1 MILHHLMA
9 RNLFLINFMIFS
21 FVFNSC
27 IAHSWQNISS
37 LDNIGQR
44 CTPSNHPF
52 SVCKSEAAAYGYPCE
67 DHTVT
72 TEDGYI
78 LSLKRIPYG
87 ISGGGNSTE
96 TRQPVLLFHGLMVD
110 SVSWLLGTPKQSLGF
125 ILADGGFDV
134 WFANTRGTN
143 SSRNHTSLTPNDPA
157 YWDWTWDELAAYDL
171 PAFLQFVY
179 DHTGGQKVH
188 YIGHSLGT
196 LIILAAFSE
205 NKLLHLVRSAVLL
218 CPIAYLS
225 RTKSKLARL
234 ATQILLAE
242 AFHFLGYR
250 EFNPV
255 GPVTHEIL
263 LLICGDPE
271 IDCYDLF
278 SAVAGPDCCLN
289 TSTVCAFWQHATQST
304 SIKNLIHMSQ
314 MIRNDG
320 VRRYD
325 YGSVMENMKHYNQ
338 PRPPLY
344 NLSSIPTHVP
354 MFLTHGGQ
362 DFLGDV
368 PDTRHL
374 LRTLVRNH
382 DSDNME
388 VLYVPDYAHADFV
401 IGFNAPQLVYKPMVE
416 FFQRH

>member
-9 RNLFLINFMIFS
+9 RKFVVSLLILS
-21 FVFNSC
+21 LVFNSRT
-27 IAHSWQNISS
+27 AHSWRNNSS
-37 LDNIGQR
+37 LDDIGPR
-44 CTPSNHPF
+44 CEPSSHPF
-52 SVCKSEAAAYGYPCE
+52 GLCKTRAAAFGYPCE
-67 DHTVT
+67 DHMVT

-78 LSLKRIPYG
+78 LSLKRIPHG
-87 ISGGGNSTE
+87 VSNSTKNT
-96 TRQPVLLFHGLMVD
+96 TRIPVLLFHGLMVD
-110 SVSWLLGTPKQSLGF
+110 SVSWVLGTPKQSLGF

-143 SSRNHTSLTPNDPA
+143 SSRNHTSLTPDDPE
-157 YWDWTWDELAAYDL
+157 YWNWTWDQLAAYDL
-171 PAFLQFVY
+171 PAVLQHVY

-205 NKLLHLVRSAVLL
+205 HRLLHLVRSTVLL
-218 CPIAYLS
+218 CPIAYLYK
-225 RTKSKLARL
+225 TKSKLTRL

-255 GPVTHEIL
+255 GPVSHEIL
-263 LLICGDPE
+263 LIICGDPE

-278 SAVAGPDCCLN
+278 TAVMGPDCCLN
-289 TSTVCAFWQHATQST
+289 ASTVCNFLQHATQST

-314 MIRNDG
+314 MIRYEG

-325 YGSVMENMKHYNQ
+325 YGNAKENMKHYNQ

-374 LRTLVRNH
+374 LNTLVRTH

-401 IGFNAPQLVYKPMVE
+401 IGYNAPQLVYQPMVD
-416 FFQRH
+416 FLQRH

>member
-1 MILHHLMA
+1 MVIYLNDA
-9 RNLFLINFMIFS
+9 WITCSAERS
-21 FVFNSC
+21 T
-27 IAHSWQNISS
+27 
-37 LDNIGQR
+37 GQR
-44 CTPSNHPF
+44 CPPSPHPF
-52 SVCKSEAAAYGYPCE
+52 SMCKSEAAAFGYPCE
-67 DHTVT
+67 DHKVT

-78 LSLKRIPYG
+78 LSLKRIPHG
-87 ISGGGNSTE
+87 RFDTNSTNN

-110 SVSWLLGTPKQSLGF
+110 GVSWLLGTPKQSLGF
-125 ILADGGFDV
+125 LLADGGFDV

-143 SSRNHTSLTPNDPA
+143 TSRNHTSLSPKDPA
-157 YWDWTWDELAAYDL
+157 YWNWTWDEIAAYDL
-171 PAFLQFVY
+171 PSVLELVY
-179 DHTGGQKVH
+179 NHTGGQKVH

-205 NKLLHLVRSAVLL
+205 HKVLHLVRSAVLL

-225 RTKSKLARL
+225 RTKSKLTRL
-234 ATQILLAE
+234 AAEIFLAE
-242 AFHFLGYR
+242 AFHFLGYH

-255 GPVTHEIL
+255 GPVAHEIL
-263 LLICGDPE
+263 IQVCGNPE

-289 TSTVCAFWQHATQST
+289 TSTTCAFLQHAPQST
-304 SIKNLIHMSQ
+304 SIKNLVHLSQ
-314 MIRNDG
+314 MVRHQGI
-320 VRRYD
+320 RRYD
-325 YGSVMENMKHYNQ
+325 YGNAKDNMKHYNQ

-374 LRTLVRNH
+374 LRTLVRSH
-382 DSDNME
+382 DSDNIE

-401 IGFNAPQLVYKPMVE
+401 IGFNAPQLVYAPMVD